1 MISLHK
7 FLFVIFTLLINE
19 CVPRSIEDNESF
31 IQNPRYSKYEDL
43 VTLFDKLQTSYPE
56 LAKVYSI
63 GKSVEGRQLLVIQ
76 ISEGVKNVNPDRPSF
91 KYVANMHGDESVG
104 RELMIYLAQYLLLN
118 YGKDD
123 RVTKLVNTT
132 DIHLMPSLN
141 PDGFEASKEGSCE
154 SLSGYVG
161 RNNANKKDLNRDF
174 PDQFDKNKSNDDEY
188 LFGGR
193 QLETVALI
201 RWVLSKQFTLSG
213 NLHGGA
219 IVASYP
225 YDDNSGKEDCC
236 IESQT
241 PDNALFKHLAEVYA
255 SRHEEMHRGD
265 VCLPEKFKNGVTNGA
280 FWYSVQGKCQIK
292 SQTPDNALFKHLA
305 EMYASRHEEMHRGD
319 VCLPEKFKNGVT
331 NGAFWYSV
339 QGKCQI
345 KSQTP
350 DNTLFKHLAE
360 MYASRHEE
368 MHRGDVCLPE
378 KFKNGVTNGAF
389 WYSVQGG
396 MQDFNYLHSNSFE
409 VTFEL
414 SCCKYPAADQL
425 PKFWHQNKDPLL
437 AFIEQIHIGVRGFV
451 LDEAGVPVK
460 NAQISVEGI
469 NHSVRTTEYGA
480 YWRMLLPGQYNVT
493 VLAAGYSTPPTVT
506 VTVAADAPTILNFT
520 VHRHPRTLTD
530 EDFVHHDY
538 VKMERFL
545 QDLAASYPDIT
556 RLTSIGKSVEGRE
569 LYVLEITENP
579 GRHIPGKPEFKYIA
593 NMHGDEVVGRELL
606 LLLAKYLCQEYKSG
620 DIRVQSILN
629 STRVHLMPSMNP
641 DGYEK
646 ARISDYDSYKGRSNA
661 HKIDLNR
668 NFPDQYEATKD
679 NKVQEPETLAVMNW
693 SLSIPFVLSANLHGG
708 ALVANYPYDNNP
720 IMKSGIEN
728 PAPDNSVFVHL
739 AHVYSDAHH
748 KMHLGRPC
756 KGNDRMDDSFPEG
769 ITNGAKWYV
778 LAGGMQDWNYLH
790 SNDMELTLELGCYK
804 FPPADD
810 LPTYWEDNREA
821 LLQFIEEVHKGVNGF
836 VHSHIGHGLA
846 NATIFVSGIH
856 HTVRSAKDGDYWRL
870 LTPGTYNITA
880 SKNNYES
887 MTEQVTVPVN
897 GSVSLN
903 FTLMPD
909 DPQHWSSAYDFRVLE
924 NILDTEYHS
933 PLDIYAELAELENK
947 YPEIAEFRAGDSMKT
962 ATLHELKLTEDSG
975 APEET
980 KFHIALVSNLYGSQ
994 PVGQEILLN
1003 FARHISTAYK
1013 IGEPRHK
1020 RLLKN
1025 AVLHFI
1031 PNLDPLFGKMLKEY
1045 DHSEKCD
1052 LEALEEEFGD
1062 SVYSYL
1068 TKKDQNP
1075 LSNYTR
1081 EKAFVGLLESEK
1093 FDLVIELASGTEDV
1107 TIPNFSKDI
1116 YEKIA
1121 LKYQDNRTPSSQ
1133 YKCKE
1138 TSNVGHE
1145 NLLDLVFE
1153 RFNIPIIS
1161 LGLSCCKMPLETDI
1175 AWVWRNNL
1183 RGIMKIVEQAS
1194 TGVVGYVTNE
1204 QGGPMRSAVVAIAG
1218 SARQYRVSPNLAH
1231 YRALLPPGDYRVI
1244 VRCHGYRDQMLSWRV
1259 VENVIKQKNVTLR
1272 RLNAEQIPHA
1282 QFDKLAVQV
1291 DPESVYIEGLTL
1303 DHDSNPLK
1311 DVTVKV
1317 YPQDSTKM
1325 LSSNVSDT
1333 YGRFVVTLPVS
1344 YTGKNVM
1351 ISATNDGFIAKNR
1364 LIKLNPS
1371 GSETPN
1377 VLLKLEEDDYVL
1389 GMPRLIFV
1397 MLAGVVGVALVAL
1410 GGWCFSCRQQTKEA
1424 RREYLFTQIP
1434 SDDKRPLCED
1444 AAFDIVR
1451 KPYYDEEELPP
1462 TETDSEEDIVLLSS
1476 EKNWKHEE

>member
-19 CVPRSIEDNESF
+19 CVPRSIEDDESF
-31 IQNPRYSKYEDL
+31 IQNPKYTKYEDL

-193 QLETVALI
+193 QPETVALI

-280 FWYSVQGKCQIK
+280 FWYSVQG
-292 SQTPDNALFKHLA
+292 
-305 EMYASRHEEMHRGD
+305 
-319 VCLPEKFKNGVT
+319 
-331 NGAFWYSV
+331 
-339 QGKCQI
+339 
-345 KSQTP
+345 
-350 DNTLFKHLAE
+350 
-360 MYASRHEE
+360 
-368 MHRGDVCLPE
+368 
-378 KFKNGVTNGAF
+378 
-389 WYSVQGG
+389 G

-425 PKFWHQNKDPLL
+425 PKFWHRNKDPLL

-460 NAQISVEGI
+460 NAQITVEGI

-493 VLAAGYSTPPTVT
+493 AVAAGYSTPPPVTVT
-506 VTVAADAPTILNFT
+506 VTSDVPTILNFT
-520 VHRHPRTLTD
+520 LHRHPRTLTD

-579 GRHIPGKPEFKYIA
+579 GKHIPGKPEFKYIA

-620 DIRVQSILN
+620 DLRVQSILN

-646 ARISDYDSYKGRSNA
+646 AKISDYDSYKGRSNA

-668 NFPDQYEATKD
+668 NFPDQYESTKD
-679 NKVQEPETLAVMNW
+679 NKVPEPETEAVMNW

-720 IMKSGIEN
+720 IMKSGVEN
-728 PAPDNSVFVHL
+728 PSPDNSVFVHL

-756 KGNDRMDDSFPEG
+756 KGNDRMDDSFPGG

-804 FPPADD
+804 FPPAND

-856 HTVRSAKDGDYWRL
+856 HTVKSAKDGDYWRL

-880 SKNNYES
+880 SKPNYES
-887 MTEQVTVPVN
+887 VTEQVTVPVN

-909 DPQHWSSAYDFRVLE
+909 DPQHWSSAYDFRVLD
-924 NILDTEYHS
+924 NIMRTKYHS
-933 PLDIYAELAELENK
+933 PLDMYAELAELENK

-994 PVGQEILLN
+994 PLGQEILLN

-1020 RLLKN
+1020 RLLQN

-1052 LEALEEEFGD
+1052 FEALEEEFGD
-1062 SVYSYL
+1062 SLYSYL

-1121 LKYQDNRTPSSQ
+1121 LKYQDNRIPSSQ

-1138 TSNVGHE
+1138 TNNVGHE

-1153 RFNIPIIS
+1153 RFNVPIIS

-1175 AWVWRNNL
+1175 AWVWRYNL
-1183 RGIMKIVEQAS
+1183 RGIMKIIEQAT

-1291 DPESVYIEGLTL
+1291 DPDSIYIEGLTL

-1311 DVTVKV
+1311 DVKVKV
-1317 YPQDSTKM
+1317 YPQHSTKM
-1325 LSSNVSDT
+1325 LSSNVSDMF
-1333 YGRFVVTLPVS
+1333 GRFVVTLPVS

-1351 ISATNDGFIAKNR
+1351 VSATNDGFIARNR
-1364 LIKLNPS
+1364 LITLNPS

-1377 VLLKLEEDDYVL
+1377 VLLKLEEDDYIL
-1389 GMPRLIFV
+1389 GMPRLVFV

-1410 GGWCFSCRQQTKEA
+1410 GGWCFSCRQKTKDA

-1476 EKNWKHEE
+1476 EKNWKHEEE

>member
-19 CVPRSIEDNESF
+19 CVPRSIEDDESF
-31 IQNPRYSKYEDL
+31 IQNPKYTKYEDL

-193 QLETVALI
+193 QPETVALI

-280 FWYSVQGKCQIK
+280 FWYSVQG
-292 SQTPDNALFKHLA
+292 
-305 EMYASRHEEMHRGD
+305 
-319 VCLPEKFKNGVT
+319 
-331 NGAFWYSV
+331 
-339 QGKCQI
+339 
-345 KSQTP
+345 
-350 DNTLFKHLAE
+350 
-360 MYASRHEE
+360 
-368 MHRGDVCLPE
+368 
-378 KFKNGVTNGAF
+378 
-389 WYSVQGG
+389 G

-425 PKFWHQNKDPLL
+425 PKFWHRNKDPLL

-460 NAQISVEGI
+460 NAQITVEGI

-493 VLAAGYSTPPTVT
+493 AVAAGYSTPPPVTVT
-506 VTVAADAPTILNFT
+506 VTSDVPTILNFT
-520 VHRHPRTLTD
+520 LHRHPRTLTD
-530 EDFVHHDY
+530 DFVHHDY

-579 GRHIPGKPEFKYIA
+579 GKHIPGKPEFKYIA

-620 DIRVQSILN
+620 DLRVQSILN

-646 ARISDYDSYKGRSNA
+646 AKISDYDSYKGRSNA

-668 NFPDQYEATKD
+668 NFPDQYESTKD
-679 NKVQEPETLAVMNW
+679 NKVPEPETEAVMNW

-720 IMKSGIEN
+720 IMKSGVEN
-728 PAPDNSVFVHL
+728 PSPDNSVFVHL

-756 KGNDRMDDSFPEG
+756 KGNDRMDDSFPGG

-804 FPPADD
+804 FPPAND

-856 HTVRSAKDGDYWRL
+856 HTVKSAKDGDYWRL

-880 SKNNYES
+880 SKPNYES
-887 MTEQVTVPVN
+887 VTEQVTVPVN

-909 DPQHWSSAYDFRVLE
+909 DPQHWSSAYDFRVLD
-924 NILDTEYHS
+924 NIMRTKYHS
-933 PLDIYAELAELENK
+933 PLDMYAELAELENK

-994 PVGQEILLN
+994 PLGQEILLN

-1020 RLLKN
+1020 RLLQN

-1052 LEALEEEFGD
+1052 FEALEEEFGD
-1062 SVYSYL
+1062 SLYSYL

-1121 LKYQDNRTPSSQ
+1121 LKYQDNRIPSSQ

-1138 TSNVGHE
+1138 TNNVGHE

-1153 RFNIPIIS
+1153 RFNVPIIS

-1175 AWVWRNNL
+1175 AWVWRYNL
-1183 RGIMKIVEQAS
+1183 RGIMKIIEQAT

-1291 DPESVYIEGLTL
+1291 DPDSIYIEGLTL

-1311 DVTVKV
+1311 DVKVKV
-1317 YPQDSTKM
+1317 YPQHSTKM
-1325 LSSNVSDT
+1325 LSSNVSDMF
-1333 YGRFVVTLPVS
+1333 GRFVVTLPVS

-1351 ISATNDGFIAKNR
+1351 VSATNDGFIARNR
-1364 LIKLNPS
+1364 LITLNPS

-1377 VLLKLEEDDYVL
+1377 VLLKLEEDDYIL
-1389 GMPRLIFV
+1389 GMPRLVFV

-1410 GGWCFSCRQQTKEA
+1410 GGWCFSCRQKTKDA

-1476 EKNWKHEE
+1476 EKNWKHEEE